1 MNVAETFV
9 IHSKPPMI
17 DGTCFLDRSTIV
29 RYFNHLL
36 REIGRAGKVFIY
48 RGKMMYVSPSLR
60 VETTVDKVLANFA
73 PHVTSQDEVIQVLDN
88 AGSRFLNEIEPSQ
101 GYVNEDFDPT
111 KVSLALMDQLQVK
124 SMEQDLKMLGA
135 DLRPAIEMPIT
146 FRQFGE
152 LYLSPVIEVPQGT
165 VPVTEIM
172 CAAMEVQPNDLYDI
186 GLNNLKHH
194 VEAGGIHVETS
205 PNGVRS
211 IDCDHPPASSLF
223 LSKEFWEDQERKL
236 GSPPAIR
243 IVTGDVIMFA
253 PSQDEK
259 AMAALGPKWDYGSR
273 IGLFPKPMSKDT
285 FIWSDGTFKV
295 A

>member
-1 MNVAETFV
+1 MNAAETFV
-9 IHSKPPMI
+9 SNSTSPMI
-17 DGTCFLDRSTIV
+17 DGTCFRDRSTIV
-29 RYFNHLL
+29 RYLNHLL
-36 REIGRAGKVFIY
+36 KQVGQAGKVFIF
-48 RGKMMYVSPSLR
+48 RDKMMYMSSSMR
-60 VETTVDKVLANFA
+60 VETTLDRLLVDFA
-73 PHVTSQDEVIQVLDN
+73 THVSSREEVIEVLKN
-88 AGSRFLNEIEPSQ
+88 AGDRFLKEIEPAKNC
-101 GYVNEDFDPT
+101 VNEDFDPA

-124 SMEQDLKMLGA
+124 AMKEEMK
-135 DLRPAIEMPIT
+135 LREGELRSSYEMPIT

-186 GLNNLKHH
+186 GINNLKHH
-194 VEAGGIHVETS
+194 VEAGDIRVETS

-211 IDCDHPPASSLF
+211 IDSENPPASSLF
-223 LSKEFWEDQERKL
+223 LLKEFWEDQEREL

-253 PSQDEK
+253 PSQDAK

-273 IGLFPKPMSKDT
+273 IGVFPKPMSKDT